1 MADDTIDISIEDD
14 GAEKVILGVDKLKS
28 FILAILSNDSA
39 DLETKSLGTVINEPT
54 YGFKI
59 ERLMFSVGGKIL
71 TADYIKM
78 RLKNAINMSPN
89 SEITVVS
96 DSDITIEKTDTGK
109 LTVSVRVGNNI
120 IPLN

>member
-96 DSDITIEKTDTGK
+96 DSDIIIEKTDTGK

>member
-54 YGFKI
+54 YGFKV

>member
-109 LTVSVRVGNNI
+109 LAVSVRVGNNI

>member
-1 MADDTIDISIEDD
+1 MVDDTIDISIEDD